1 MRLAKWLAA
10 ICATAMITACGG
22 DDNSETSA
30 QQSIGTGEFNAHTYL
45 VSESD
50 AAGSLLTADTFTVLK
65 PQATIYKIGDVLVVD
80 AHGGRLMRVIGVR
93 ETDSEIH
100 YQYEQASLA
109 QAFKR
114 LDIHMHGALTAE
126 DLGDL
131 SDQQDDPEIALDWVP
146 STLKSGASSATEQD
160 KDKIEAA
167 TDQVRISY
175 KKLGFQAGDGI
186 TIDGYT
192 SFSLN
197 PDFFIRLSG
206 TDDQEIPEREGAPME
221 DAPSDTNNQATPE
234 LEFSA
239 KISPDLETSVTIGSK
254 YAGRVS
260 YTFNKT
266 HEFQP
271 VRRTIIV
278 LVPVLG
284 VPVPVPF
291 WFQPIAKFSGSIR
304 GTASSSFS
312 ATQNYDVGGEFGFSR
327 TRGSGFDAVANIS
340 PRASMEVSDVESEFG
355 VTVAA
360 PKVELYF
367 KIYSAAG
374 PFFDLGLE
382 SSLTG
387 KNSVQGT
394 PPVEGVAV
402 EGKAAIVANTGL
414 KAFDFGNILGVE
426 NLLGHVSFEYRPI
439 SIKVYSKNL
448 LKWTHFFPYARRASI
463 VINDNG
469 RIADDIF
476 AVALDGT
483 VLGRTRKGGSGQFR
497 LKNLRPGARTL
508 ALTTVEDDSPPG
520 TYEITLFDGLTFLGG
535 STHRRGTLPLGKSA
549 NFTVLVPEL
558 PADTP

>member
-22 DDNSETSA
+22 DGDGETSA
-30 QQSIGTGEFNAHTYL
+30 QQTIGTGEFNAHTYL

-50 AAGSLLTADTFTVLK
+50 AAGSLLTADTFTVIK

-80 AHGGRLMRVIGVR
+80 AHGGRLLRIVGVR
-93 ETDSEIH
+93 ETDLEIH

-114 LDIHMHGALTAE
+114 LDIHMQGALTAK

-146 STLKSGASSATEQD
+146 SAPKSGTADGDE
-160 KDKIEAA
+160 KDKIEVS
-167 TDQVRISY
+167 TDQLQISY
-175 KKLGFQAGDGI
+175 KKLGFQTGRGI

-206 TDDQEIPEREGAPME
+206 TDDQDIPEREGAPME
-221 DAPSDTNNQATPE
+221 DAPFDTNNQATPE

-239 KISPDLETSVTIGSK
+239 KISPDLETSVTIESRFG
-254 YAGRVS
+254 GQVS
-260 YTFNKT
+260 YTFEKT
-266 HEFQP
+266 HEFKP

-278 LVPVLG
+278 PVFG

-291 WFQPIAKFSGSIR
+291 WFQPVVKISGGLN
-304 GTASSSFS
+304 GTAASSFS
-312 ATQNYDVGGEFGFSR
+312 TTQNYGVGGEFGFSR
-327 TRGSGFDAVANIS
+327 VRGSGFDAVANVS

-355 VTVAA
+355 VTVTA
-360 PKVELYF
+360 PKLELYF

-394 PPVEGVAV
+394 PPVEGVEV
-402 EGKAAIVANTGL
+402 EGKAAIEANAGL
-414 KAFDFGNILGVE
+414 KADADFGKILK
-426 NLLGHVSFEYRPI
+426 LLDGVSFEYSPI
-439 SIKVYSKNL
+439 SIKAYSKEL
-448 LKWTHFFPYARRASI
+448 IKWKKFFPYARRASI

-476 AVALDGT
+476 AVALDG
-483 VLGRTRKGGSGQFR
+483 VVVGRTRKGGTGQFR
-497 LKNLRPGARTL
+497 LKDLRPGARALT
-508 ALTTVEDDSPPG
+508 LTTVEDDSPPG
-520 TYEITLFDGLTFLGG
+520 TYEITLFDGLTFPGG
-535 STHRRGTLPLGKSA
+535 STYRRGTLPLGKST
-549 NFTVLVPEL
+549 NFTVLVPDL
-558 PADTP
+558 PAGTP

>member
-10 ICATAMITACGG
+10 LCATAMITACGG

-30 QQSIGTGEFNAHTYL
+30 QQSIGTGEFNANTYL

-80 AHGGRLMRVIGVR
+80 AHGGRLLRVIGVQ

-146 STLKSGASSATEQD
+146 STPKSGASATEQD
-160 KDKIEAA
+160 KDKIDASM
-167 TDQVRISY
+167 DRLRISY
-175 KKLGFQAGDGI
+175 KKLGFQTGRGI
-186 TIDGYT
+186 TVDGHT
-192 SFSLN
+192 TFSMN
-197 PDFFIRLSG
+197 PDFFIRLSD
-206 TDDQEIPEREGAPME
+206 TDEQETTR
-221 DAPSDTNNQATPE
+221 E

-239 KISPDLETSVTIGSK
+239 KISPDLETSVTVESK
-254 YAGRVS
+254 FGGQVS
-260 YTFNKT
+260 YTFNKASV
-266 HEFQP
+266 FKP
-271 VRRTIIV
+271 VRRTII
-278 LVPVLG
+278 VPVLG

-291 WFQPIAKFSGSIR
+291 WFQPVVSLSASINGIA
-304 GTASSSFS
+304 ASSFS
-312 ATQNYDVGGEFGFSR
+312 TTQSYGVGGEFGFSR
-327 TRGSGFDAVANIS
+327 VRGSGFDAVANIT
-340 PRASMEVSDVESEFG
+340 PRASMDVSDVESEFG
-355 VTVAA
+355 VTVMT
-360 PKVELYF
+360 PKLDLYF

-374 PFFDLGLE
+374 PFFDIALE

-394 PPVEGVAV
+394 PPAEGVEIKGRASL
-402 EGKAAIVANTGL
+402 VANTGL
-414 KAFDFGNILGVE
+414 KSGLNFSKIIGVE
-426 NLLGHVSFEYRPI
+426 NLLGHVSFDYRPI
-439 SIKVYSKNL
+439 SIKVFSKELIN
-448 LKWTHFFPYARRASI
+448 WTRFHPYTGRASI
-463 VINDNG
+463 VIKDNG

-476 AVALDGT
+476 AVALDSI
-483 VLGRTRKGGSGQFR
+483 VVGRTRKGGSGQFR

-508 ALTTVEDDSPPG
+508 TLTTVEDDSPPG
-520 TYEITLFDGLTFLGG
+520 TYEIALFDGLTFSDS
-535 STHRRGTLPLGKSA
+535 STYRKGTLPLGKSA
-549 NFTVLVPEL
+549 NFTVIVPDT